1 MALLCLKVF
10 FTNYCLF
17 AVLRKKERIERE
29 EEHILQALNVVF
41 TLIIIITAIIMN
53 DGDGD
58 DDGLPTSECVQS
70 VLGTVI
76 FSI

>member
-1 MALLCLKVF
+1 M
-10 FTNYCLF
+10 
-17 AVLRKKERIERE
+17 
-29 EEHILQALNVVF
+29 VF